1 MKCFVVSEHE
11 QLAELA
17 QLYLSKSRSL
27 DWEEGLEGDFT
38 CYKKEVRYISEVM
51 TEKKGIFHT

>member
-38 CYKKEVRYISEVM
+38 CYKKEV
-51 TEKKGIFHT
+51 